1 MQILKEDKGQGSAEL
16 ILIFGGII
24 VIAIIAAIYYKNY
37 LAGLG
42 NEINNTDVQNVTNS
56 LEGLKNKFN

>member
-24 VIAIIAAIYYKNY
+24 VIAIVAAIFYRNY

-42 NEINNTDVQNVTNS
+42 NEINNTDVNSTTNNITA
-56 LEGLKNKFN
+56 LKNKFN

>member
-16 ILIFGGII
+16 ILIFGGMI
-24 VIAIIAAIYYKNY
+24 VIAIVAAVYYRNY

-42 NEINNTDVQNVTNS
+42 EEINRTDVQNVTNS
-56 LEGLKNKFN
+56 LNNLKEKFN

>member
-1 MQILKEDKGQGSAEL
+1 MRVLKEEEGQGSAEL

-24 VIAIIAAIYYKNY
+24 VIAVIAALYYKNY

-42 NEINNTDVQNVTNS
+42 NEINNTDVNNVNGNLTN
-56 LEGLKNKFN
+56 LKNKF

>member
-1 MQILKEDKGQGSAEL
+1 MQIIKEDEGQGSAEL

-24 VIAIIAAIYYKNY
+24 VISIIAAIYYRNY

-42 NEINNTDVQNVTNS
+42 NASGSDVQNVNNNLS
-56 LEGLKNKFN
+56 QLKNKF